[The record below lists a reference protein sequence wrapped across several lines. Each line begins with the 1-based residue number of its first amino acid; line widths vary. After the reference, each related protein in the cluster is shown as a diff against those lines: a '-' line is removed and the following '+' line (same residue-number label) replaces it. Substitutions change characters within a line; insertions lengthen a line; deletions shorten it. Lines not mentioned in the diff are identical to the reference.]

1 MIIGTAGHIDH
12 GKTSL
17 VKALTG
23 IDADRL
29 KEEKAR
35 GITIDLGF
43 AYTPLPDGEI
53 LGFVDVPGHE
63 KLIHNMLAG
72 ATGIDFVLLVIA
84 ADDGPMP
91 QTGEHLAILDLLGL
105 DRGAVALTKI
115 DRVPPER
122 VDAAIAEIRSLLQ
135 ETGLADSPVFPLSS
149 VSGEGVPALRT
160 YLERSA
166 LELPPRPASGHFRLA
181 VDRSFTLAGTG
192 TVVTGT
198 VFSGEVR
205 VGDRLLV
212 SPSGTEVRV
221 RGIHAQNRA
230 SEAGRTGQ
238 RCALNIAGAQFEK
251 DDVHRGDWLLEE
263 SVHAPLQRFDAH
275 CQLLASEQKALKHW
289 TPVHLHV
296 GASDVTARVAVL
308 EGEAIEPGGTTLTQ
322 IVTDKPVCALHGDR
336 FILRDQSATR
346 TLGGGRV
353 LDPFPPTRNRRTP
366 ARITALHA
374 MQEPDAGKALTQALQ
389 DSACGVDLARFCR
402 ARNIRP
408 QEAQAL
414 RQDLPMHVVTTASG
428 ASGFAPV
435 RWSGLQDMVLDRLA
449 AEHVQA
455 PDSLGPDR
463 ARLHR
468 MTLAALARPVFSA
481 LLDELISSR
490 RIAQSGP
497 WLHLP
502 EHKVS
507 LSSAEE
513 KLWQRILPMLQQAPF
528 QPPRVRDIAGDLPLA
543 EAAVRM
549 LLRRVARVGEVYL
562 VARDHYFTREAVEK
576 LSAIVSN
583 LAEER
588 ESVRAAEFRDR
599 IGVGRKLAI
608 QILEFFDRIGYTR
621 RTGDEHRLR
630 QESVIA
636 QGTSGYNGFA

>member
-35 GITIDLGF
+35 GITIDLGY
-43 AYTPLPDGEI
+43 AYTPLPNGDI

-91 QTGEHLAILDLLGL
+91 QTREHLAILDLLGL
-105 DRGAVALTKI
+105 NRGAVALTKI
-115 DRVPPER
+115 DRMPPECIA
-122 VDAAIAEIRSLLQ
+122 AAIEEVETLLSG
-135 ETGLADSPVFPLSS
+135 TGLAHSPVFPLSA
-149 VSGEGVPALRT
+149 VSGQGVPALRD
-160 YLERSA
+160 YLDQTA
-166 LELPPRPASGHFRLA
+166 IELPLRPATGHFRLA
-181 VDRSFTLAGTG
+181 VDRSFSLAGTG

-205 VGDRLLV
+205 VGDKLVV

-221 RGIHAQNRA
+221 RGIHAQNRP
-230 SEAGRTGQ
+230 SETGRIGQ
-238 RCALNIAGAQFEK
+238 RCALNLAGAQFEK
-251 DDVHRGDWLLEE
+251 DDVRRGDWLLEAP
-263 SVHAPLQRFDAH
+263 VHAPVQRFDAH
-275 CQLLASEQKALKHW
+275 FRLLDAEQKALKHW

-296 GASDVTARVAVL
+296 GASDVTGRIAVL
-308 EGEAIEPGGTTLTQ
+308 EGEAIAPGGAALVQ
-322 IVTDKPVCALHGDR
+322 IIADKPVCVLNGDR

-346 TLGGGRV
+346 TLGGGRA
-353 LDPFPPTRNRRTP
+353 LDPFPPARNRRTP
-366 ARITALHA
+366 ARITQLCT
-374 MQEPDAGKALTQALQ
+374 MQETDAGRALLLALEDSSVGIDLTRFAQSRNMRQ
-389 DSACGVDLARFCR
+389 D
-402 ARNIRP
+402 
-408 QEAQAL
+408 EAQTL
-414 RQDLPMHVVTTASG
+414 WQNLPMHVVATPSATF
-428 ASGFAPV
+428 GFAPS
-435 RWSGLQDMVLDRLA
+435 RWTALLQAIVERLA
-449 AEHVQA
+449 TEHQQA

-468 MTLAALARPVFSA
+468 MALPALARPVFSA
-481 LLDELISSR
+481 LLDELLADG
-490 RIAQSGP
+490 RIVQSGP

-502 EHKVS
+502 EHRVT
-507 LSSAEE
+507 LSAGEE
-513 KLWQRILPMLQQAPF
+513 KLWQRILPMLLDQPF
-528 QPPRVRDIAGDLPLA
+528 QPPRVRDIAGELALA
-543 EAAVRM
+543 ETSVRM

-562 VARDHYFTREAVEK
+562 VAHDHYFTKDAVEK
-576 LSAIVSN
+576 LATIARNV
-583 LAEER
+583 AAAHDC
-588 ESVRAAEFRDR
+588 VRAAEFRDR

-630 QESVIA
+630 QENLMS
-636 QGTSGYNGFA
+636 